1 MNQKTFI
8 LKLFNSLTNKV
19 DELELVSSKTVK
31 IYLCGPTVYEHI
43 HIGNLRPVIIF
54 DVLQR
59 LLLSLG
65 YEAKYIHNLTDI
77 DDKIIYKAQQENK
90 TEFQIAQYYVK
101 AYFQNLSN
109 YNIIKP
115 TFLPQVTD
123 YIPQIQKFISNLLYQ
138 GYAYQQEN
146 NVLFRVKDNPNYGQ
160 LSKQKMDKLKGVEIR
175 QNARE
180 IIQINKENIQDFV
193 LWKSTNQ
200 GKT

>member
-1 MNQKTFI
+1 MNQKTFT
-8 LKLFNSLTNKV
+8 LKLFNSLTSKV
-19 DELELVSSKTVK
+19 DELELFSSKTVK

-65 YEAKYIHNLTDI
+65 YEVMYVHNLTDI

-101 AYFQNLSN
+101 VYFQNLSN

-175 QNARE
+175 RNARE

-193 LWKSTNQ
+193 L
-200 GKT
+200 